1 MREDLQL
8 MQESRTP
15 LSMNPRKFALW
26 LFIGTVVMLFGAFTS
41 AFIVATSE
49 RAVQDVALP
58 DVLLYST
65 IVIVLSSAT
74 MHYAYF
80 SARKDELSR
89 MKVMLGVTLVLGA
102 VFLVLQYYSWKS
114 LVDSNIYFSSNYVA
128 GSFIYVLTGF
138 HGLHIVSA
146 LVFLLVVIRSAT
158 KLKIHSK
165 STDQIEMCTTYW
177 HFLGALWLY
186 LYIFLLLNFN

>member
-1 MREDLQL
+1 
-8 MQESRTP
+8 
-15 LSMNPRKFALW
+15 
-26 LFIGTVVMLFGAFTS
+26 
-41 AFIVATSE
+41 
-49 RAVQDVALP
+49 
-58 DVLLYST
+58 
-65 IVIVLSSAT
+65 
-74 MHYAYF
+74 
-80 SARKDELSR
+80 KDELSR